1 MRNTMFGPEV
11 EVGLNLVD
19 CHLIKKCLLI
29 HEDECGDAGYIRQ
42 ETRSCFFALIDG
54 LGHGRAASMAS
65 SAAIH
70 YLESNDDLDLTEL
83 MQGMHGALIG
93 TRGAVAALC
102 RLNLDTGRMDYTGVG
117 NICTRVFGGI
127 DNFRFVPSDGVV
139 GYHLPTLLVK
149 YVSLSPGDVVMLY
162 SDGIKES
169 FEEFECPGLLVGSAE
184 DIAGRVF
191 SHFYKGDDD
200 GSCLVVRYG

>member
-1 MRNTMFGPEV
+1 MNS
-11 EVGLNLVD
+11 VD
-19 CHLIKKCLLI
+19 CHLIKKSLLI
-29 HEDECGDAGYIRQ
+29 HEDECGDAGYVRQ
-42 ETRSCFFALIDG
+42 ENRSCFFALIDG
-54 LGHGRAASMAS
+54 LGHGRPANIASNAAR
-65 SAAIH
+65 H
-70 YLESNDDLDLTEL
+70 YLESNDALELTEM
-83 MQGMHGALIG
+83 MQGMHEALVG

-102 RLNLDTGRMDYTGVG
+102 RLNLNTGRMDYIGVG

-127 DNFRFVPSDGVV
+127 ENFRFVPSDGVV
-139 GYHLPTLLVK
+139 GYHLPTLREK
-149 YVSLSPGDVVMLY
+149 SVSLSPGDVVMLY

-191 SHFYKGDDD
+191 SNFYKGDDD